1 MSVSYANLTERQ
13 ATLGRKGRG
22 MDNTTA
28 ALLDVHRHSSWANQ
42 QLLTAAANLTP
53 EQLRT
58 PLGEGSI
65 GDLLETLIHM
75 YDAQLAWY
83 DRARTGASGP
93 SQTPEELPDIDSLMA
108 AWSRTDEAMDEWLS
122 KLTGADLGQ
131 SVAYRSFYGYEAE
144 YTIRDML
151 IHQAFHSHQHR
162 GEVALVLSQL
172 GHSPGE
178 LDFIDYV
185 NQHPAV
191 ASNDSSS

>member
-1 MSVSYANLTERQ
+1 
-13 ATLGRKGRG
+13 
-22 MDNTTA
+22 MDTTTA
-28 ALLDVHRHSSWANQ
+28 ALLDVHRHSTWANQ
-42 QLLTAAANLTP
+42 QLLTAAESLTP
-53 EQLRT
+53 EELRT
-58 PLGEGSI
+58 PIGEGSI

-93 SQTPEELPDIDSLMA
+93 TLTPDEVPDIASLRS
-108 AWSRTDEAMDEWLS
+108 AWDKTDQEMDDWLS
-122 KLTGADLGQ
+122 KLTAAELNEP
-131 SVAYRSFYGYEAE
+131 VAYRSFYGYEAE

-162 GEVALVLSQL
+162 GEVALILSQL

-185 NQHPAV
+185 NLQPV
-191 ASNDSSS
+191 ADLNSRVTER